1 MKNIKKT
8 GLLLLIA
15 AIIIL
20 GFSVASFADTT
31 VITTDHAPYFH
42 TGAGPIASIF
52 YWIGD
57 IVVLPFRLIGDL
69 FSRS

>member
-1 MKNIKKT
+1 MKDIKKT

-15 AIIIL
+15 TIVIL
-20 GFSVASFADTT
+20 GFSVTSFADTAI
-31 VITTDHAPYFH
+31 ITTTHAPYFH

-69 FSRS
+69 FSSN

>member
-1 MKNIKKT
+1 MKSMKKT
-8 GLLLLIA
+8 GFLLFVA
-15 AIIIL
+15 AVIIL

-31 VITTDHAPYFH
+31 VITTSHAPYFH

-69 FSRS
+69 FSGS